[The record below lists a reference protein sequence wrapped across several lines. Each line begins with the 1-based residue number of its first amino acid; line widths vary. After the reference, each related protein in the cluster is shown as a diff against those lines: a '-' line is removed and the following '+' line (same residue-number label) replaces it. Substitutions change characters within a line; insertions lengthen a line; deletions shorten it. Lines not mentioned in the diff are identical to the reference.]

1 MFISKDLLREC
12 AAEFDVV
19 LADNIIDKFDKYAY
33 ELVKYNEKVNLTAI
47 TDPDDI
53 VVKHFAD
60 SLAFFKYSGIKS
72 GSSFA
77 DVGTGAG
84 FPGVP
89 VLIASENVDV
99 TLFDAV
105 NKKLD
110 FIRYLLSELDIKANV
125 VHIRAEEAGKMP
137 EYREYFDF
145 VTARAVA
152 QLRILSEFCLP
163 LVKVGGKFVSMKG
176 DISEEEKV
184 NGIAAF
190 QKLGAKLYD
199 DIHYNIHNGD
209 SRNIIIAEK
218 ISQIS
223 PKYPRNMGQ
232 ISKKPL

>member
-89 VLIASENVDV
+89 VLIAS
-99 TLFDAV
+99 F
-105 NKKLD
+105 
-110 FIRYLLSELDIKANV
+110 
-125 VHIRAEEAGKMP
+125 
-137 EYREYFDF
+137 
-145 VTARAVA
+145 
-152 QLRILSEFCLP
+152 
-163 LVKVGGKFVSMKG
+163 
-176 DISEEEKV
+176 
-184 NGIAAF
+184 
-190 QKLGAKLYD
+190 
-199 DIHYNIHNGD
+199 
-209 SRNIIIAEK
+209 
-218 ISQIS
+218 
-223 PKYPRNMGQ
+223 
-232 ISKKPL
+232 